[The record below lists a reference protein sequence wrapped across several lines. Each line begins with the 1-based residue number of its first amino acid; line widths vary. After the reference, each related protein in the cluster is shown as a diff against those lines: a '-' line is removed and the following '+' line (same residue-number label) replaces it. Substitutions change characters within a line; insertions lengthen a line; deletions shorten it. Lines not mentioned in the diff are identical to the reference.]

1 MSDYLT
7 DEEQL
12 DRLKA
17 WWEQNGLMLL
27 GGVVVAVAGVVGWNW
42 YRDYRSDT
50 VAQSSDLYEDYLA
63 AEGVER
69 ETVEAT
75 LAGEY
80 PDSAYHVLVLL
91 RTAERSMDG
100 ADAEAA
106 EAELSEALEAADS
119 DKLADLVR
127 LRLARVQL
135 ELDRGDAALATLS
148 EVRSIGL
155 RSQVQELKGDIHMM
169 RGERPEAH
177 EAYVAALAEMGQGAQ
192 RSLLEM
198 KVADTADTVADTAQP
213 VAETAQP
220 VAGTAGPDAEE
231 TAEQV
236 ADTADN
242 DGA

>member
-17 WWEQNGLMLL
+17 WWEQNGLMFL
-27 GGVVVAVAGVVGWNW
+27 GAVVVAVAGVIGWNW

-50 VAQSSDLYEDYLA
+50 VARSSDLYEDYLA
-63 AEGVER
+63 AEGRER

-75 LAGEY
+75 LASEF

-91 RTAERSMDG
+91 R
-100 ADAEAA
+100 AA
-106 EAELSEALEAADS
+106 EASMEDADAQAAETQLRQALEAADN

-135 ELDRGDAALATLS
+135 ELDQGDAALDTLS

-155 RSQVQELKGDIHMM
+155 RSQVQELKGDIHML
-169 RGERPEAH
+169 RDERAEAH

-192 RSLLEM
+192 RPLLEM
-198 KVADTADTVADTAQP
+198 KVADTADTVA
-213 VAETAQP
+213 
-220 VAGTAGPDAEE
+220 GTAGPVAEK
-231 TAEQV
+231 TAEDV
-236 ADTADN
+236 ADTAENN
-242 DGA
+242 DA